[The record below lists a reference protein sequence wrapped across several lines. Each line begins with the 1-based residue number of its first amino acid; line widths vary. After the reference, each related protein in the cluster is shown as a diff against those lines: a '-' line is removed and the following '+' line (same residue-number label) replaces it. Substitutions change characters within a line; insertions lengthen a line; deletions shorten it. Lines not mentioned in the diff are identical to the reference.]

1 LSLLSSNPERIQ
13 LKSCAIC
20 INKGQAEIRQ
30 KTVINKSKRN
40 FGKSFTQK
48 KLNGFFKK
56 YTVKKGTNFWG
67 LSTTK
72 NRWMYEIV
80 TLFANFGVLRT
91 NFIFFKFNYKYLGKI
106 TPKFL
111 GMARHLG
118 SA

>member
-1 LSLLSSNPERIQ
+1 MFYNITLN
-13 LKSCAIC
+13 
-20 INKGQAEIRQ
+20 EIV
-30 KTVINKSKRN
+30 KIIKHVFWMFIDI
-40 FGKSFTQK
+40 
-48 KLNGFFKK
+48 KK
-56 YTVKKGTNFWG
+56 YLKWNIKTINVKKGTNFLG